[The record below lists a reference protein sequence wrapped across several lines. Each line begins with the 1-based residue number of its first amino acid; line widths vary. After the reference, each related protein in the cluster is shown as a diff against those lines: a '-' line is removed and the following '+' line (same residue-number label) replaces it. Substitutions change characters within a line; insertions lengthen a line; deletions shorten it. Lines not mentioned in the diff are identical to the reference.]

1 MSLIKNCIIL
11 ILPVFLIGKPLF
23 KDSQLLAMTPNYFS
37 RDHSSPT
44 LLGANIYKTNKGR
57 VFRLDIQADRNR
69 FDEDLIFAFSALSNM
84 GQYAKRPFK
93 KYIVIIHSTQRKQ
106 PPQIAV
112 GKVRCSFDCF
122 IRQHTTYREWKS
134 NCLHFKE
141 T

>member
-1 MSLIKNCIIL
+1 MSLVKNCIIL

-93 KYIVIIHSTQRKQ
+93 KYIVIIHSTQRNQ
-106 PPQIAV
+106 RPQIAV
-112 GKVRCSFDCF
+112 GKEIGRGSC
-122 IRQHTTYREWKS
+122 RERV
-134 NCLHFKE
+134 
-141 T
+141 

>member
-1 MSLIKNCIIL
+1 MSLVKNCIIL

-93 KYIVIIHSTQRKQ
+93 KYIVIIHSTQRNQ
-106 PPQIAV
+106 RPQIAV

-122 IRQHTTYREWKS
+122 IRQHTTYQEWKS
-134 NCLHFKE
+134 NCLYFKE

>member
-1 MSLIKNCIIL
+1 
-11 ILPVFLIGKPLF
+11 

-69 FDEDLIFAFSALSNM
+69 FDEDLIFSFSALSNM

-93 KYIVIIHSTQRKQ
+93 KYIVVIHSTQKKQ
-106 PPQIAV
+106 PPKIAV

-122 IRQHTTYREWKS
+122 IRQHTTYQEWKS
-134 NCLHFKE
+134 NCLYFKE

>member
-57 VFRLDIQADRNR
+57 VFRLDIEADRNR

-84 GQYAKRPFK
+84 AAYNIPRMEKQLSPF
-93 KYIVIIHSTQRKQ
+93 QRNIMYQ
-106 PPQIAV
+106 DHIT
-112 GKVRCSFDCF
+112 F
-122 IRQHTTYREWKS
+122 
-134 NCLHFKE
+134 FKE
-141 T
+141 TV